1 VASLILVAS
10 FGSQGA
16 FFTNAALAVA
26 GAVVDRTLL
35 FPSLFPQAAQEGQR
49 IDDWAIGQ
57 SFEGAPAGWVDGT
70 ARIEGVPIYL
80 GTPIEEQVTV
90 GGGKAGPDST
100 SFLYRRDYVVLFS
113 TDALPAGGYP
123 TDVWINGE
131 RVFQLS
137 PDVEIVST
145 GISCQKGFVSAGG
158 SVPGLGYHTMTLI
171 SYTGQADLTKL
182 QVGQAI
188 QVSGFTSVNN
198 AINPGGPNL
207 QDDAVVEQVFKA
219 IDGSTRAVIR
229 NNQKVGVAAT
239 VYDDEAAGPLVTLLQ
254 DLPQL
259 IPDVAESIEF
269 YTGAVGQVPDPYIES
284 TVGTGQVPSYEGL
297 ICVRFGGL
305 NVTRFGNGALA
316 FQATVVAISPTNL
329 GEHAQRL
336 MTRAG
341 IPKGLYDTFGMAGNF
356 VGAVA
361 RGPQQVSALLGTAL
375 QATNNIASE
384 RDGMLVFERRPVL
397 VKWAIPES
405 ALGAVEYGQELPA
418 SPFPIEDAG
427 DLELPRAV
435 TVQHMDPALEFQTG
449 APRKFAPPG
458 SQGDEVRMSLRS
470 WAMSRQDA
478 EQVAW
483 SAIWTSQTNRQAIR
497 FALPPSWL
505 QVQVGHL
512 VTLPVPSGPPIK
524 AIVTSRVRGANGVT
538 QLEAVAE
545 APEVHLQQF

>member
-1 VASLILVAS
+1 LL
-10 FGSQGA
+10 G
-16 FFTNAALAVA
+16 NAALAAA
-26 GAVVDRTLL
+26 GSVIDRTLI
-35 FPSLFPQAAQEGQR
+35 FPALFPQDPREGQR
-49 IDDWAIGQ
+49 IDDWAVGQ

-70 ARIEGVPIYL
+70 ARIEGVPIFL

-100 SFLYRRDYVVLFS
+100 SFRYSRDCVALFS
-113 TDALPAGGYP
+113 TDALPAGGYL

-137 PDVEIVST
+137 PD
-145 GISCQKGFVSAGG
+145 ISYNSAKISAETSSPFTAG
-158 SVPGLGYHTMTLI
+158 PPIYYFRLI
-171 SYTGQADLTKL
+171 SPITGPDLTKL
-182 QVGQAI
+182 QVGYPVTI
-188 QVSGFTSVNN
+188 SGFAHAGNN
-198 AINPGGPNL
+198 FTGSPGGVLAPQLESSFRDNNGNSV
-207 QDDAVVEQVFKA
+207 AVFKLKPLVP
-219 IDGSTRAVIR
+219 GGT
-229 NNQKVGVAAT
+229 NPPPNPFQAA
-239 VYDDEAAGPLVTLLQ
+239 AAGPVISVVQ

-329 GEHAQRL
+329 GEHIQRL

-341 IPKGLYDTFGMAGNF
+341 IPKGLYSTFGMAGNF

-361 RGPQQVSALLGTAL
+361 RGPQQVSSLLGTAL

-384 RDGMLVFERRPVL
+384 RDGVLVFERRPVL
-397 VKWAIPES
+397 VKWDIPES

-497 FALPPSWL
+497 FALPPSWG

-512 VTLPVPSGPPIK
+512 VTLPVPSGPRIK
-524 AIVTSRVRGANGVT
+524 AIVNSRVRGANGVI